1 MLSLALMA
9 VGLQVLTL
17 RALGP
22 LSKWPR
28 WPALWFVALSVLA
41 GLGWLQR
48 SHPLH
53 GLLAGPQEYLMFGPL
68 SLLVLGLPGFHIPR
82 KATRWILAGL
92 SLLVFTFYGVGP
104 LLAPSVWPP
113 VPAIRGS
120 RGVWLQGDSYGC
132 GPSASLTALELLGVQ
147 GDFQAIAQQ
156 ALTSPLI
163 GTAPDLLCRALEK
176 LYPVRAVWLQPR
188 SLAEAG
194 PGPMLL
200 ILHLGPMVDHYVA
213 LLEQDS
219 EGMWIGDPLDGRRR
233 ISVAEFRQRWTGA
246 LIRLER
252 RP

>member
-1 MLSLALMA
+1 M
-9 VGLQVLTL
+9 
-17 RALGP
+17 GP
-22 LSKWPR
+22 
-28 WPALWFVALSVLA
+28 
-41 GLGWLQR
+41 
-48 SHPLH
+48 
-53 GLLAGPQEYLMFGPL
+53 
-68 SLLVLGLPGFHIPR
+68 
-82 KATRWILAGL
+82 
-92 SLLVFTFYGVGP
+92 
-104 LLAPSVWPP
+104 
-113 VPAIRGS
+113 
-120 RGVWLQGDSYGC
+120 
-132 GPSASLTALELLGVQ
+132 TALELLGVQ

>member
-1 MLSLALMA
+1 MLSLGLSAVTLQLLTLWA
-9 VGLQVLTL
+9 VGPVS
-17 RALGP
+17 RVR
-22 LSKWPR
+22 R
-28 WPALWFVALSVLA
+28 WPAVWAVALMGLT

-48 SHPLH
+48 SQPLH
-53 GLLAGPQEYLMFGPL
+53 PLLAGPQEYLIYGPL
-68 SLLVLGLPGFHIPR
+68 SLLVLGLPGCHIPR
-82 KATRWILAGL
+82 KATRWILATL
-92 SLLVFTFYGVGP
+92 SLLVFILYGIGP
-104 LLAPSVWPP
+104 LLAPFVWPP
-113 VPAIRGS
+113 APASRGS
-120 RGVWLQGDSYGC
+120 KGVWLQGDSYGC

-194 PGPMLL
+194 PGPKLL

-219 EGMWIGDPLDGRRR
+219 QGMWIGDPLDGRRR
-233 ISVAEFRQRWTGA
+233 LSTAEFRQRWTGA
-246 LIRLER
+246 VIRLER
-252 RP
+252 RN

>member
-1 MLSLALMA
+1 MLSLALIA
-9 VGLQVLTL
+9 AGLQLLTL
-17 RALGP
+17 MVLGP
-22 LSKWPR
+22 LSRWRR
-28 WPALWFVALSVLA
+28 WPALWAVALALLA

-53 GLLAGPQEYLMFGPL
+53 WLLAGPQEYLMFGPL
-68 SLLVLGLPGFHIPR
+68 SLLVLGLPGRHIPR
-82 KATRWILAGL
+82 RATRWILASL
-92 SLLVFTFYGVGP
+92 SLLVFTLYGVGP
-104 LLAPSVWPP
+104 LLAPALWPP
-113 VPAIRGS
+113 APASRGS
-120 RGVWLQGDSYGC
+120 HGVWLQGDSYGC

-147 GDFQAIAQQ
+147 GDFPALARQ

-176 LYPVRAVWLQPR
+176 LYPVRARWLQPR

-194 PGPMLL
+194 TGPLLL

-219 EGMWIGDPLDGRRR
+219 KGLWIGDPLDGRRH
-233 ISVAEFRQRWTGA
+233 ITTAEFRQRWTGA
-246 LIRLER
+246 VIRLER